1 MATSCVDVLP
11 AMFTVHVQQFQTIG
25 VGEVACPV
33 LVASNEEGM
42 QMKRFVQG
50 KLVPGALSLALGMSL
65 AGCGGSGHGNAGTP
79 PMSAAPTVVSTTP
92 ANAATAV
99 LNTAE
104 VSATFDQAM
113 DPTTLKNASFN
124 VTCPAGTESFGSV
137 SYDAATKKATF
148 ARITE
153 TPTNEPQSEV
163 AEPFPADVT
172 CTATITTSA
181 KSADG
186 AALAANYVW
195 TFSTV
200 TDTAFLEQG
209 KQIFRFDTF
218 GDETTWTDTLHMNDV
233 IAAAVDPTTALA
245 VGLKVDAE
253 ALPPSVVA
261 GIQDGSISLT
271 SPDTT
276 LALISLDAVVGI
288 KGTVETVNG
297 KSTLT
302 RVGITCALCHSTV
315 DNSFAKGIGK
325 RLDGWPNRDLD
336 PGLIIAL
343 SPALT
348 PAQKAVYNSWGPGKY
363 DPRYN
368 IDGLNGPQVI
378 SPAFGLQGIHKIIA
392 TGDGDDLA
400 YWNRYV
406 GVTQMGGHGNFTDPR
421 VGTGINI
428 TNGTDDLVTA
438 KLPALQAYQLS
449 IAAPPA
455 PADSFDAAAATRGKV
470 LFEGKAGC
478 VTCHSGTE
486 FTDANERLHP
496 ASEVA
501 SEPEAAGV
509 PSYASRTATK
519 QYRTAPLKGVW
530 QHPPYFHNGSAATL
544 VNVVEKYNT
553 KRALGLSSAEMS
565 DVAEYVKSL

>member
-1 MATSCVDVLP
+1 M
-11 AMFTVHVQQFQTIG
+11 
-25 VGEVACPV
+25 
-33 LVASNEEGM
+33 N
-42 QMKRFVQG
+42 RFIHQR
-50 KLVPGALSLALGMSL
+50 LLPGALSVALGIGL
-65 AGCGGSGHGNAGTP
+65 VGCGGSSHGDRTP
-79 PMSAAPTVVSTTP
+79 PATTPPPPAPTVLSTTP
-92 ANAATAV
+92 ANAATDV

-104 VSATFDQAM
+104 VSATFDLAM
-113 DPTTLKNASFN
+113 DAATLKSANFSVN
-124 VTCPAGTESFGSV
+124 CPTGAQPFGSII
-137 SYDAATKKATF
+137 YDAATKKATF
-148 ARITE
+148 VRITE
-153 TPTNEPQSEV
+153 SPTNLPQSEV
-163 AEPFPADVT
+163 AEPMPANVT
-172 CTATITTSA
+172 CTATISTNVKGSN
-181 KSADG
+181 G
-186 AALAANYVW
+186 VALAKNFVW

-200 TDTAFLEQG
+200 TDTAFLDQG

-218 GDETTWTDTLHMNDV
+218 GDETTWTDALKMNQV
-233 IAAAVDPTTALA
+233 IEAAVDPTTALS

-253 ALPPSVVA
+253 ALPPAVVA

-271 SPDTT
+271 DPQTT
-276 LALISLDAVVGI
+276 LALISLNAVVGI
-288 KGTVETVNG
+288 KGTVGTVNG

-315 DNSFAKGIGK
+315 DNSFAPGIGK
-325 RLDGWPNRDLD
+325 RLDGWPNRDLN
-336 PGLIIAL
+336 PGAIIAL

-348 PAQKAVYNSWGPGKY
+348 AAQKAVYNSWGPGLY

-378 SPAFGLQGIHKIIA
+378 SPAYGLQGIHKIIA

-406 GVTQMGGHGNFTDPR
+406 GVTQMGGHGNFTDAR
-421 VGTGINI
+421 VGSGINI

-455 PADSFDAAAATRGKV
+455 PAGSFDVAAATRGKA

-478 VTCHSGTE
+478 STCHSGPE
-486 FTDANERLHP
+486 FTDANARLHAP
-496 ASEVA
+496 SEVA

-519 QYRTAPLKGVW
+519 MYRTAPLKGVW

-544 VNVVEKYNT
+544 VDVVNKYNA
-553 KRALGLSSAEMS
+553 KRSLGLTSTEVA
-565 DVAEYVKSL
+565 DVAQYVKSL